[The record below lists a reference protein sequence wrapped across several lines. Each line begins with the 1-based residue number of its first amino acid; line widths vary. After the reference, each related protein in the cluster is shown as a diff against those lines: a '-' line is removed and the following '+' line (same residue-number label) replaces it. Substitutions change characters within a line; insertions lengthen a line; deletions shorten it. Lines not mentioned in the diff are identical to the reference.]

1 MEHIRLGF
9 IEEQFAN
16 IIWDHAP
23 ISSGELVKLAD
34 ATLGWRKS
42 TTYTVLKRLGE
53 KGLIQ
58 NEHGIVN
65 AAISR
70 TAYETLRSEQ
80 VVNEQFRGSLPAF
93 IAAFTTRN
101 ALSAEDISEIRRMID
116 GMNRT
121 PEGGD
126 PQ

>member
-1 MEHIRLGF
+1 METIRLGF

-23 ISSGELVKLAD
+23 ISSGELVKLSAEL
-34 ATLGWRKS
+34 LGWRKS

-58 NEHGIVN
+58 NEHGTVT
-65 AAISR
+65 AAITK

-93 IAAFTTRN
+93 IAAFTAKNT
-101 ALSAEDISEIRRMID
+101 LSEDDIAEIRRMID
-116 GMNRT
+116 DMKRT

-126 PQ
+126 SE